1 MEREEFQK
9 KILNNYIKKKENQ
22 IESLKNK
29 ALNMNKNI
37 EKEIDTMKKN
47 KQVLEKL
54 KQKKSMLL
62 NQYNYLLNKV
72 KYEGIFINIR
82 NNNYSIKQWENLFI
96 IKQNKEFIIV
106 NKKGEHLDILQKE
119 LVGILYNELI
129 EKRYSL
135 MVMRISSRVIVA
147 RLIIKN

>member
-1 MEREEFQK
+1 MP
-9 KILNNYIKKKENQ
+9 IIALINYIKKKENQ

>member
-62 NQYNYLLNKV
+62 NQFNYLLNKV
-72 KYEGIFINIR
+72 IYEGSFINIR
-82 NNNYSIKQWENLFI
+82 NN
-96 IKQNKEFIIV
+96 
-106 NKKGEHLDILQKE
+106 
-119 LVGILYNELI
+119 
-129 EKRYSL
+129 
-135 MVMRISSRVIVA
+135 
-147 RLIIKN
+147 

>member
-1 MEREEFQK
+1 M
-9 KILNNYIKKKENQ
+9 IALINYIKKKENQ